1 VIAAETQISYIDS
14 RSSQILIRGYD
25 LIVLSKTKSYLDLV
39 HLLLEG
45 RLPEENE
52 METLKKN
59 INIASNLPANHL
71 RLLELLPK
79 HTHPMD

>member
-1 VIAAETQISYIDS
+1 MIDKKRKTEVEDDMEEKQDYSPGLDGVIAAETQISYLDT

-25 LIVLSKTKSYLDLV
+25 LIVLSKTKSYLELV

-52 METLKKN
+52 METLKK
-59 INIASNLPANHL
+59 
-71 RLLELLPK
+71 
-79 HTHPMD
+79 T